1 MLPLKWK
8 IFRVICYVHI
18 AAVMGSVAIFL
29 IQSWDRLCFDC
40 WDFLYISIFFLML
53 GVLISN
59 ALLNTWMLE
68 RYYPARKPGSSLN
81 TWNIILLI
89 LFMLV
94 IAFTTFGLAMIFNDV
109 LNDEKP
115 LDDNR
120 LKLFLGLYCLVS
132 LTGLPICFF
141 QVSLRRTIRRNYHAG
156 IDSFL
161 DSDTP

>member
-18 AAVMGSVAIFL
+18 AAVTGSVAIFL
-29 IQSWDRLCFDC
+29 IQSWNRLCFDC
-40 WDFLYISIFFLML
+40 RDFLYTSIFLLML
-53 GVLISN
+53 AVLISN

-68 RYYPARKPGSSLN
+68 RFYPARKPGPSLN
-81 TWNIILLI
+81 AWNIILLI
-89 LFMLV
+89 LFMLS
-94 IAFTTFGLAMIFNDV
+94 IAFTTFGLAMIFIDV

-115 LDDNR
+115 LADNR
-120 LKLFLGLYCLVS
+120 LKLFLGTYCLVS

-141 QVSLRRTIRRNYHAG
+141 QVSLRRTIHRNYNAG

-161 DSDTP
+161 ESDNP